1 MAFQITKNDRYLVF
15 GDFNIPKKIKEN
27 TSKQGLS

>member
-15 GDFNIPKKIKEN
+15 GDFNIPKKKTKKIQV
-27 TSKQGLS
+27 SKD